1 MPFVPLFS
9 FDIFS
14 VFSLSNYEERIEK
27 VPNYDSSR
35 TRLFRIKRGKE
46 ELFKK
51 SSFFSEKGI
60 PVSPTEIADE
70 QCLSKCG
77 HVQHTPENILCF
89 KQGCALWQP
98 YIAKYP

>member
-51 SSFFSEKGI
+51 KFIF
-60 PVSPTEIADE
+60 
-70 QCLSKCG
+70 
-77 HVQHTPENILCF
+77 
-89 KQGCALWQP
+89 
-98 YIAKYP
+98 